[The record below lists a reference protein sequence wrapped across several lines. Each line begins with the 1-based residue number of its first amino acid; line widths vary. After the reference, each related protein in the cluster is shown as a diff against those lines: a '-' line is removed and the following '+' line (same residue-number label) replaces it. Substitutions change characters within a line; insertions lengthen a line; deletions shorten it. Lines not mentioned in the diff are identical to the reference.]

1 MNPFVMSLFSGA
13 VMLSFVIALATY
25 TNTDLD
31 ITLYILSFV
40 GVFVGSFFVTIIDD
54 DLKLDKQ
61 IKKSLDKRNNK
72 NFTKENTQ

>member
-1 MNPFVMSLFSGA
+1 
-13 VMLSFVIALATY
+13 MLSFVIALATY

-31 ITLYILSFV
+31 VTLYILSFV

-61 IKKSLDKRNNK
+61 IKKSLDKRNNR
-72 NFTKENTQ
+72 NFAEK